1 MNKKLYDY
9 DPSAALTSVEN
20 IAVFLADAF
29 ETGDADHIT
38 EVLAMLLHREA
49 GCFALE
55 SLSPDTT
62 AHFVSA
68 NSRRQEITLRSL
80 LEVINALNVVLTI
93 RSRG

>member
-1 MNKKLYDY
+1 MNKKLHDY
-9 DPSAALTSVEN
+9 DPLVALTSREN

-38 EVLAMLLHREA
+38 EVLAMLLHSEA
-49 GCFALE
+49 GCSALE

-68 NSRRQEITLRSL
+68 NSKKQEITLRSL
-80 LEVINALNVVLTI
+80 LEVTNALNVVLTI